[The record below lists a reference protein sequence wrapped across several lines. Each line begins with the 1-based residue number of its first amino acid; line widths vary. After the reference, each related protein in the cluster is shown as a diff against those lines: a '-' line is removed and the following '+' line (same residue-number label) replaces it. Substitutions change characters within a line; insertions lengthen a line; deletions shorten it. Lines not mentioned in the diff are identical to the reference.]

1 MLHFTILTRGN
12 GMIMIAFG
20 RKSGCDITCMYSVYP
35 PEFIDKITKH
45 QLENNFLIDRI
56 HIITI

>member
-1 MLHFTILTRGN
+1 
-12 GMIMIAFG
+12 MIMIAFG